1 MKAVAVAALAL
12 GVMLVGSLPA
22 RAEYRAY
29 ELEITDI
36 LDCRI
41 NQREK
46 CKQLRVRTAMSP
58 DLYVRVNGGEQRIG
72 AVLLATWVCR
82 GDTSGFSQVC
92 PRPAARKPRFA
103 VGDEVQVRLKDHV
116 TEGWKGKIELA
127 YFQGSV
133 SANVYGVR
141 FAERQ
146 QVFARYFEKD
156 LAKATPPSPQ
166 SEPPQ

>member
-1 MKAVAVAALAL
+1 MKAVAVAALLL
-12 GVMLVGSLPA
+12 GVMLAGSLPA

-36 LDCRI
+36 LDCVI

-58 DLYVRVNGGEQRIG
+58 DLYVRMNGGEQRLG
-72 AVLLATWVCR
+72 VVLLATWVCW
-82 GDTSGFSQVC
+82 GDTSGFAQVC
-92 PRPAARKPRFA
+92 PRPAARKPKFA
-103 VGDEVQVRLKDHV
+103 VGDEVQVRLKKHV
-116 TEGWKGKIELA
+116 TEGWKGKIEVA
-127 YFQGSV
+127 YFQRAIN
-133 SANVYGVR
+133 ANVYGVR

-156 LAKATPPSPQ
+156 LAKAANSPQ

>member
-1 MKAVAVAALAL
+1 MKAMAVAALAL

-46 CKQLRVRTAMSP
+46 CKRLRVRTAMSP

-82 GDTSGFSQVC
+82 GDTSGFTQVC
-92 PRPAARKPRFA
+92 PRPAAREPKFA
-103 VGDEVQVRLKDHV
+103 VGDAVQVRLKNHV

-127 YFQGSV
+127 YFQGAV

-156 LAKATPPSPQ
+156 LAKAAPSPQ